1 MNFSPVHTLSPRDP
15 ALQALADL
23 PIEVPF
29 HSIIGQKIGGAV
41 ENGSDAVVSYASSHL
56 DGVSPE
62 LVVRSGHGVCKNRDA
77 QREVIRILHL
87 ELQCEKRMNES
98 RSLAQKITSMPGTYA
113 EGRKRVFHN
122 SAAPRENFRMKK
134 TKIVIAGGGF
144 AGLYAAKYLDKH
156 LAWRPDME
164 VTLVARENFI
174 LFTPMLHEV
183 AAGDLAPADIVN
195 PQRRIL
201 RHVHVVEAE
210 VEGVDLSARKVRCA
224 HGIDRTELEFEFDH
238 LLLALGSETNFF
250 DNAGIR
256 DWAVTM
262 KNLSDATLLRNRMVA
277 FLEEATLEK
286 DTAARRQWLTFVIAG
301 GGFAGAETAGA
312 VNDFLRET
320 AKFYHLVGDEEI
332 RVVVIHPGEYLLP
345 ELGEELGRYAE
356 RKMFERRVETIKG
369 ARVAS
374 YDGWVVTLNNG
385 LSIPAATLIWTAGVK
400 PSPVVAALP
409 CPKEKGRI
417 VADEYLQ
424 VRGFTGLWTAGDCAA
439 VPDGYETG
447 KFFPPTAQH
456 GMREAIVAAKNIERT
471 ILGQALK
478 PFRYRTMGMLASIGH
493 HTGVASMFGFK
504 FSGFIAWWMWRSVY
518 LMKLP
523 RVVKK
528 LRVLIAWTLDLLFG
542 HDIEQM
548 ITLRDVE
555 ELSER
560 WTRIRDR
567 RAA

>member
-1 MNFSPVHTLSPRDP
+1 M
-15 ALQALADL
+15 
-23 PIEVPF
+23 
-29 HSIIGQKIGGAV
+29 
-41 ENGSDAVVSYASSHL
+41 
-56 DGVSPE
+56 
-62 LVVRSGHGVCKNRDA
+62 
-77 QREVIRILHL
+77 
-87 ELQCEKRMNES
+87 
-98 RSLAQKITSMPGTYA
+98 
-113 EGRKRVFHN
+113 
-122 SAAPRENFRMKK
+122 K

-156 LAWRPDME
+156 LGRRPDVE
-164 VTLVARENFI
+164 VTLIARENFI

-183 AAGDLAPADIVN
+183 AAGDIAPADIVN

-224 HGIDRTELEFEFDH
+224 HGLDRTELEFEFDH

-262 KNLSDATLLRNRMVA
+262 KNLSDAALLRNRMVA

-312 VNDFLRET
+312 VNDFVRET
-320 AKFYHLVGDEEI
+320 AKFYHGVGNEEI

-356 RKMFERRVETIKG
+356 RKMLERKVEVIKG
-369 ARVAS
+369 ARVTS
-374 YDGWVVTLNNG
+374 YDGWVVTLKNG
-385 LSIPAATLIWTAGVK
+385 LSIPAATLIWTAGMK
-400 PSPVVAALP
+400 PSQVVAALP

-417 VADEYLQ
+417 VADQYLQ
-424 VRGFTGLWTAGDCAA
+424 VPGFPGLWTAGDCAA

-447 KFFPPTAQH
+447 LFFPPTAQH
-456 GMREAIVAAKNIERT
+456 GMREALTAAINIERT
-471 ILGQALK
+471 ILGQPLQ

-504 FSGFIAWWMWRSVY
+504 FSGFIAWAMWRTVY

-523 RVVKK
+523 RLVKK
-528 LRVLIAWTLDLLFG
+528 LRVMMAWTLDLLFG
-542 HDIEQM
+542 RDIEQM

-555 ELSER
+555 DLSER
-560 WTRIRDR
+560 WARLRDR
-567 RAA
+567 SAA